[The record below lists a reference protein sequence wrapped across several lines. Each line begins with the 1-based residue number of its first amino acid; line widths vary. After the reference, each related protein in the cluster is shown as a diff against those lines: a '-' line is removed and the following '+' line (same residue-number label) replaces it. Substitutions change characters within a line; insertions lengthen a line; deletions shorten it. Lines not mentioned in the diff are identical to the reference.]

1 MTLLSL
7 SMRQLGLTLS
17 ISWMLGVAPINM
29 VPKCRVNKTM
39 IQVWDMSRAREW
51 RALASQDVLGRSV
64 LQAVCISTHLSIVCA
79 PLGLFITIRDPLQAT
94 CQTVGLRTMPAETR
108 IARSH
113 SVCCS
118 VLRTEQ
124 AFGVLYASACGTTEA
139 LEVMQSTYE
148 IDCRKDVLHK
158 STE

>member
-7 SMRQLGLTLS
+7 SMRQLGLMLS

-39 IQVWDMSRAREW
+39 AQVWEMSRAREW

-64 LQAVCISTHLSIVCA
+64 LQAFCISTHLSIVCA

-94 CQTVGLRTMPAETR
+94 CQTVGLRTLPAETR

-113 SVCCS
+113 SRLLYCAPYRASFWYLVC
-118 VLRTEQ
+118 
-124 AFGVLYASACGTTEA
+124 FGMRHYGSFGSNAEYVRDRLPKRCVAQ
-139 LEVMQSTYE
+139 V
-148 IDCRKDVLHK
+148 D
-158 STE
+158 